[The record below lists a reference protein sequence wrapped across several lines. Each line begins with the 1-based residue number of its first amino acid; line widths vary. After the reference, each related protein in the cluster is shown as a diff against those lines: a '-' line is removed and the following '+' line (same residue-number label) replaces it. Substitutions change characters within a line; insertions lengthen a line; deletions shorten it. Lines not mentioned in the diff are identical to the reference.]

1 MQNIRSTFGLLFYL
15 NTGKTKKSGKCP
27 ILGRITVDGKSTAFS
42 TGLEILPSGWDAGKG
57 TAIGKSK
64 ESLAVNKQIEVCK
77 AEISDCYRNMLENRG
92 YVTAE
97 SLKNA
102 MQSTG
107 TKQNS
112 VIQEFTE
119 LLEEKRKSAG
129 ILITESSL
137 VKYRVA
143 LKHFRDFLLD
153 KLSVD
158 DIPFCKV
165 DIELIEDY
173 ACYLKIDLRM
183 SPNTV
188 RINMKPFRT
197 LVRRAFNRR
206 FILQDPFFDYVP
218 EKIMP
223 KRRWLSHDELERIM
237 KVKMEFA
244 SWEFTKDMF
253 VFSCFTGICYVDL
266 YNLRHSDIQRQP
278 DGSLMIIIK
287 RQKTN
292 TASYIPILPV
302 AQAILDRH
310 RDSEFT
316 GWGGKVFRMQTI
328 NSMDMH
334 LKHIAQAANVD
345 KRLTFHMGRHT
356 YATTVCL
363 SHGVPIETLSRMLG
377 HSSICTTQIYA
388 EVTRT
393 KLNEDMSNLEKR
405 IEGKYELAELQPSIK
420 RIKQQ

>member
-1 MQNIRSTFGLLFYL
+1 M
-15 NTGKTKKSGKCP
+15 
-27 ILGRITVDGKSTAFS
+27 
-42 TGLEILPSGWDAGKG
+42 
-57 TAIGKSK
+57 AIGKSK
-64 ESLAVNKQIEVCK
+64 ESLAVNKQIEACK
-77 AEISDCYRNMLENRG
+77 AEVSGYYQNMLENRG

-102 MQSTG
+102 MQGIG

-112 VIQEFTE
+112 VIREFTE

-143 LKHFRDFLLD
+143 LKHFKDFLRE
-153 KLSVD
+153 KQGVD

-165 DIELIEDY
+165 NINLIEDY

-197 LVRRAFNRR
+197 LLKRAFNRR

-237 KVKMEFA
+237 KVKMEFT

-287 RQKTN
+287 RQKTS
-292 TASYIPILPV
+292 TASYIPLLPI
-302 AQAILDRH
+302 AQAILDKYG
-310 RDSEFT
+310 DSEFT

-328 NSMDMH
+328 NSMDIH
-334 LKHIAQAANVD
+334 LKYIAKAANVD

-377 HSSICTTQIYA
+377 HSSIYTTQIYA

-405 IEGKYELAELQPSIK
+405 IEGKYELAELQPAIKKIK
-420 RIKQQ
+420 RR